1 MINDLQS
8 AVHFSQVL
16 MSLNIH
22 YVWAPAETESL
33 NFSTLP
39 ATPPLPP
46 LPSANQQHK
55 LYLSFFEGKALQ
67 LPVVSY

>member
-1 MINDLQS
+1 MTFN
-8 AVHFSQVL
+8 QVL
-16 MSLNIH
+16 MSLNIRH
-22 YVWAPAETESL
+22 YVWVPAETESL

-39 ATPPLPP
+39 STPPLPP
-46 LPSANQQHK
+46 PPANQQHK